1 MRVRILGAGIVG
13 LSVADEL
20 IRRGHDVTVV
30 DPAPGSGASYAAAGM
45 LSPAGEAWHGEEDL
59 TRLCLSSLA
68 LWPDFADRL
77 GVPIHTR
84 GTVLA
89 GVDAGDVQQVE
100 RQLAVLDLAGVSYE
114 RLVRREL
121 LAREPGL
128 GRVGGGAFLAED
140 HSVDP
145 RAVVA
150 ALLARVGDR
159 VGLDTTSFVPH
170 DVGSTDATAGRAAG
184 APLVEATSFRPG
196 ERQRA
201 GVETNTVVSSEAG
214 GGSTSEVTVIA
225 TGAQLPDPY
234 SSLIRPVRGDVVRLR
249 TQERVERTVR
259 AWVHGEQVY
268 VVPRTESDEV
278 VVGAT
283 SEERD
288 GPLLPTVEGV
298 WRLLDSARRVIPAL
312 DRASVVEVTSR
323 DRPGTADNLP
333 LVGPTQESGVVL
345 AAGAYRNGVLL
356 APLIARLVA
365 DHIETGAVEPELDPR
380 RFRMKEDG

>member
-20 IRRGHDVTVV
+20 IRRGHEVAVV

-45 LSPAGEAWHGEEDL
+45 LSPAGEAWYGEEDL

-68 LWPDFADRL
+68 LWPDFAARL
-77 GVPIHTR
+77 GVPVHTR
-84 GTVLA
+84 GTLLVGL
-89 GVDAGDVQQVE
+89 DAGDVQQVE
-100 RQLAVLDLAGVSYE
+100 RQLSVLDLAGVSYE

-128 GRVGGGAFLAED
+128 GRVAGGAFLAED

-150 ALLARVGDR
+150 ALLARVADR
-159 VGLDTTSFVPH
+159 
-170 DVGSTDATAGRAAG
+170 
-184 APLVEATSFRPG
+184 
-196 ERQRA
+196 
-201 GVETNTVVSSEAG
+201 VETNPVAD
-214 GGSTSEVTVIA
+214 VTVIA
-225 TGAQLPDPY
+225 TGANLAAPY
-234 SSLIRPVRGDVVRLR
+234 SSLIRPVRGDVVRVR
-249 TQERVERTVR
+249 TQEPVERTVR
-259 AWVHGEQVY
+259 AWAHGEQIY
-268 VVPRTESDEV
+268 VVPRIDSDEV
-278 VVGAT
+278 VIGAT
-283 SEERD
+283 AEERD

-298 WRLLDSARRVIPAL
+298 WRLLDSARRVVPAL

-333 LVGPTQESGVVL
+333 LVGATHEPGVVL

-356 APLIARLVA
+356 APLIAQLVA
-365 DHIETGAVEPELDPR
+365 DHIETGSVEPAVDPR

>member
-1 MRVRILGAGIVG
+1 MRVRVLGAGIVG

-59 TRLCLSSLA
+59 TRLCLASLA
-68 LWPDFADRL
+68 LWPGFSSRL
-77 GVPIHTR
+77 GVPVHTR
-84 GTVLA
+84 GTLLA

-100 RQLAVLDLAGVSYE
+100 RQLAVLDLAGVPYE

-121 LAREPGL
+121 LAHEPGL
-128 GRVGGGAFLAED
+128 GRVAGGAFLAED

-159 VGLDTTSFVPH
+159 VADRVA
-170 DVGSTDATAGRAAG
+170 DRDEAA
-184 APLVEATSFRPG
+184 AD
-196 ERQRA
+196 
-201 GVETNTVVSSEAG
+201 
-214 GGSTSEVTVIA
+214 VTVIA
-225 TGAQLPDPY
+225 TGANLPAPY
-234 SSLIRPVRGDVVRLR
+234 SSLIRPVRGDVVRVR
-249 TQERVERTVR
+249 TQERLERTVR

-268 VVPRTESDEV
+268 VVPRTDSDEV
-278 VVGAT
+278 VIGAT

-288 GPLLPTVEGV
+288 GPLQPTVEGV
-298 WRLLDSARRVIPAL
+298 WRLLDSARRVVPAL

-333 LVGPTQESGVVL
+333 LVGPTQVPGVVL

-365 DHIETGAVEPELDPR
+365 DHIETGTVEPAVDPR

>member
-45 LSPAGEAWHGEEDL
+45 LSPAGEAWYGEEEL

-68 LWPDFADRL
+68 LWPDFAARL
-77 GVPIHTR
+77 GVPVHTR
-84 GTVLA
+84 GTLLV
-89 GVDAGDVQQVE
+89 GIDAGDVQQVE
-100 RQLAVLDLAGVSYE
+100 RQLSVLDLAGVSYE

-128 GRVGGGAFLAED
+128 GRVAGGAFLAED

-150 ALLARVGDR
+150 ALLARLSTLVG
-159 VGLDTTSFVPH
+159 
-170 DVGSTDATAGRAAG
+170 
-184 APLVEATSFRPG
+184 ATSFRPG
-196 ERQRA
+196 ERQRG
-201 GVETNTVVSSEAG
+201 GVETNTV
-214 GGSTSEVTVIA
+214 TVIA
-225 TGAQLPDPY
+225 TGVNLPDPY
-234 SSLIRPVRGDVVRLR
+234 SSLIRPVRGDVVRVR

-259 AWVHGEQVY
+259 AWAHGEQIY
-268 VVPRTESDEV
+268 VVPRIDSDEV
-278 VVGAT
+278 VIGAT

-298 WRLLDSARRVIPAL
+298 WRLLDSARRVLPAL

-333 LVGPTQESGVVL
+333 LVGPTHEPGVVL

-356 APLIARLVA
+356 APLIAQLVA
-365 DHIETGAVEPELDPR
+365 DHIETGSVEPAVDPR
-380 RFRMKEDG
+380 RFRTKEDG

>member
-20 IRRGHDVTVV
+20 IRRGNEVTVV

-45 LSPAGEAWHGEEDL
+45 LSPAGEAWYGEEDL

-68 LWPDFADRL
+68 LWPDFAARL
-77 GVPIHTR
+77 GVAVHTR
-84 GTVLA
+84 GTLLV

-100 RQLAVLDLAGVSYE
+100 RQLSVLDLAGVSYE
-114 RLVRREL
+114 RLLRREL
-121 LAREPGL
+121 VAREPGL
-128 GRVGGGAFLAED
+128 GRVAGGAFLAED

-150 ALLARVGDR
+150 SLLERVGDR
-159 VGLDTTSFVPH
+159 VGLDES
-170 DVGSTDATAGRAAG
+170 AGRAAG
-184 APLVEATSFRPG
+184 AAR
-196 ERQRA
+196 RRR
-201 GVETNTVVSSEAG
+201 VETNTL
-214 GGSTSEVTVIA
+214 TVIA
-225 TGAQLPDPY
+225 TGAQLPAPY
-234 SSLIRPVRGDVVRLR
+234 SSLIRPVRGDVVRVR

-259 AWVHGEQVY
+259 AWAHGEQIY
-268 VVPRTESDEV
+268 VVPRIKSDEV
-278 VVGAT
+278 VIGAT
-283 SEERD
+283 TEERD

-298 WRLLDSARRVIPAL
+298 WRLLDSARRVVPAL

-333 LVGPTQESGVVL
+333 LVGPTHEPGVVL

-356 APLIARLVA
+356 APLIAQLVA
-365 DHIETGAVEPELDPR
+365 DHIETGSVESAVDPR
-380 RFRMKEDG
+380 RFRTKEDG

>member
-1 MRVRILGAGIVG
+1 MRTRILGAGIVG
-13 LSVADEL
+13 LAVADEL
-20 IRRGHDVTVV
+20 IRRGHDVVVV
-30 DPAPGSGASYAAAGM
+30 DPSPGSGASYAAAGM
-45 LSPAGEAWHGEEDL
+45 LSPAGEAWYGEESL

-68 LWPDFADRL
+68 LWPDFASRL
-77 GVPIHTR
+77 GVPVHTR
-84 GTVLA
+84 GTLLA

-114 RLVRREL
+114 RLGRREL
-121 LAREPGL
+121 LAHEPGL
-128 GRVGGGAFLAED
+128 GRVAGGAFLAED

-159 VGLDTTSFVPH
+159 VAAQDG
-170 DVGSTDATAGRAAG
+170 DAAD
-184 APLVEATSFRPG
+184 L
-196 ERQRA
+196 
-201 GVETNTVVSSEAG
+201 
-214 GGSTSEVTVIA
+214 TVIA
-225 TGAQLPDPY
+225 TGAQLPAPY

-249 TQERVERTVR
+249 TAERVERTVR

-268 VVPRTESDEV
+268 VVPRTDNDEV
-278 VVGAT
+278 VIGAT

-298 WRLLDSARRVIPAL
+298 WRLLDSARRVVPAL

-333 LVGPTQESGVVL
+333 LVGPTQEPGVVL

-365 DHIETGAVEPELDPR
+365 DHIETGSVEPAVDPR
-380 RFRMKEDG
+380 RFRMKEDA

>member
-1 MRVRILGAGIVG
+1 MRARILGAGIVG

-20 IRRGHDVTVV
+20 IRREHEVTVV

-45 LSPAGEAWHGEEDL
+45 LSPAGEAWYGEEKL

-68 LWPDFADRL
+68 LWPDFAARL
-77 GVPIHTR
+77 GVPVHTR
-84 GTVLA
+84 GTLLVGL
-89 GVDAGDVQQVE
+89 DAGDVQQVE
-100 RQLAVLDLAGVSYE
+100 RQLSVLDLAGVSYE
-114 RLVRREL
+114 RLLRREL

-128 GRVGGGAFLAED
+128 GRVAGGAFLAED

-150 ALLARVGDR
+150 ALLDRVGDR
-159 VGLDTTSFVPH
+159 VGLDTPPPSGSG
-170 DVGSTDATAGRAAG
+170 GSTDGTAGRAA
-184 APLVEATSFRPG
+184 VVRD
-196 ERQRA
+196 ERRR
-201 GVETNTVVSSEAG
+201 VETNT
-214 GGSTSEVTVIA
+214 VTVIA
-225 TGAQLPDPY
+225 TGAKLPAPY
-234 SSLIRPVRGDVVRLR
+234 SSLIRPVRGDVVRVR

-259 AWVHGEQVY
+259 AWAHGEQIY
-268 VVPRTESDEV
+268 VVPRIDSDEV
-278 VVGAT
+278 VIGAT
-283 SEERD
+283 TEERD

-298 WRLLDSARRVIPAL
+298 WRLLDSARRVVPAL

-333 LVGPTQESGVVL
+333 LVGPTHEPGVVL

-356 APLIARLVA
+356 APLIAQLVA
-365 DHIETGAVEPELDPR
+365 DHIETGSVEPAVDPR

>member
-20 IRRGHDVTVV
+20 IRRGHEVTVV

-45 LSPAGEAWHGEEDL
+45 LSPAGEAWYGEESL

-68 LWPDFADRL
+68 LWPGFADRL
-77 GVPIHTR
+77 GVPVHTR
-84 GTVLA
+84 GTLLV

-114 RLVRREL
+114 RLLRREL

-128 GRVGGGAFLAED
+128 GRVAGGAFLAED

-159 VGLDTTSFVPH
+159 AGLDTPPPS
-170 DVGSTDATAGRAAG
+170 GSM
-184 APLVEATSFRPG
+184 VEPG

-201 GVETNTVVSSEAG
+201 GVETNTAAD
-214 GGSTSEVTVIA
+214 VTVIA
-225 TGAQLPDPY
+225 TGAHLPAPY
-234 SSLIRPVRGDVVRLR
+234 SSLIRRVRGDVVRVR

-259 AWVHGEQVY
+259 AWAHGEQIY
-268 VVPRTESDEV
+268 VVPRIDSDEV
-278 VVGAT
+278 VIGAT
-283 SEERD
+283 TEERD

-298 WRLLDSARRVIPAL
+298 WRLLDSARRVVPAL
-312 DRASVVEVTSR
+312 DRASVVEATSR

-333 LVGPTQESGVVL
+333 LVGPTHEPGVVL

-365 DHIETGAVEPELDPR
+365 DHVETGSVEPAVDPR

>member
-1 MRVRILGAGIVG
+1 MRARILGAGIVG

-45 LSPAGEAWHGEEDL
+45 LSPAGEAWYGEEEL

-68 LWPDFADRL
+68 LWPDFAARL
-77 GVPIHTR
+77 EVPVHTR
-84 GTVLA
+84 GTLLV

-100 RQLAVLDLAGVSYE
+100 RQLAVLDLARVSYE
-114 RLVRREL
+114 RLGRRDL
-121 LAREPGL
+121 LGHEPGL
-128 GRVGGGAFLAED
+128 GRVAGGAFLAED

-150 ALLARVGDR
+150 ALLARVG
-159 VGLDTTSFVPH
+159 P
-170 DVGSTDATAGRAAG
+170 
-184 APLVEATSFRPG
+184 PLVEA
-196 ERQRA
+196 A
-201 GVETNTVVSSEAG
+201 GTTADVTVV
-214 GGSTSEVTVIA
+214 A
-225 TGAQLPDPY
+225 TGAKLPEPY
-234 SSLIRPVRGDVVRLR
+234 SSLIRPVRGDVVRVR

-268 VVPRTESDEV
+268 VVPRTDSDEV
-278 VVGAT
+278 VIGAT

-298 WRLLDSARRVIPAL
+298 WRLLDSARRVVPAL
-312 DRASVVEVTSR
+312 DRAEVVEVTSR

-333 LVGPTQESGVVL
+333 LVGPTDELGVVL
-345 AAGAYRNGVLL
+345 AGGAYRNGVLL

-365 DHIETGAVEPELDPR
+365 DHVETGSVEPAVDPR

>member
-1 MRVRILGAGIVG
+1 MRVRVLGAGIVG

-20 IRRGHDVTVV
+20 IRRGHDVAVI
-30 DPAPGSGASYAAAGM
+30 DPSPGSGASYAAAGM

-59 TRLCLSSLA
+59 TRLCLSSLS
-68 LWPDFADRL
+68 LWPDFASRL
-77 GVPIHTR
+77 GVPVHTR
-84 GTVLA
+84 GTLLV

-100 RQLAVLDLAGVSYE
+100 RQLAVLDLAGVAYE
-114 RLVRREL
+114 RLGRRDL
-121 LAREPGL
+121 LDHEPGL
-128 GRVGGGAFLAED
+128 GRVAGGAFLAED

-159 VGLDTTSFVPH
+159 VGLETS
-170 DVGSTDATAGRAAG
+170 TA
-184 APLVEATSFRPG
+184 VD
-196 ERQRA
+196 
-201 GVETNTVVSSEAG
+201 
-214 GGSTSEVTVIA
+214 VTVIA
-225 TGAQLPDPY
+225 TGAHLPAPY
-234 SSLIRPVRGDVVRLR
+234 SSLIRPVRGDVVRVR
-249 TQERVERTVR
+249 TQEPVERTVR
-259 AWVHGEQVY
+259 AWAHGEQVY
-268 VVPRTESDEV
+268 VVPRTGSDEV
-278 VVGAT
+278 VIGAT

-298 WRLLDSARRVIPAL
+298 WRLLDSARRVVPAL
-312 DRASVVEVTSR
+312 DRANVVEVTSR

-333 LVGPTQESGVVL
+333 LVGPTHEPGVVL

-365 DHIETGAVEPELDPR
+365 DHIETGTVEPAVDPR

>member
-20 IRRGHDVTVV
+20 IRRGHEVTVV

-45 LSPAGEAWHGEEDL
+45 LSPAGEAWYGEEEL
-59 TRLCLSSLA
+59 TRRCLTSLA
-68 LWPDFADRL
+68 LWPDFAARL
-77 GVPIHTR
+77 GVPVHTR
-84 GTVLA
+84 GTLLV

-128 GRVGGGAFLAED
+128 GRIAGGAFLAED

-145 RAVVA
+145 RAVVV
-150 ALLARVGDR
+150 ALLERVGDR
-159 VGLDTTSFVPH
+159 VGLDES
-170 DVGSTDATAGRAAG
+170 AGRA
-184 APLVEATSFRPG
+184 
-196 ERQRA
+196 
-201 GVETNTVVSSEAG
+201 GVDTNT
-214 GGSTSEVTVIA
+214 VTVIA
-225 TGAQLPDPY
+225 TGAQLPAPY
-234 SSLIRPVRGDVVRLR
+234 SSLIRPVRGDVVRVR
-249 TQERVERTVR
+249 TQEPVERTVR
-259 AWVHGEQVY
+259 AWAHGEQIY
-268 VVPRTESDEV
+268 VVPRIDSDEV
-278 VVGAT
+278 VIGAT
-283 SEERD
+283 TEERD

-298 WRLLDSARRVIPAL
+298 WRMLDSARRVVPAL

-333 LVGPTQESGVVL
+333 LVGPTHEPGVVL

-356 APLIARLVA
+356 APLIAQLVA
-365 DHIETGAVEPELDPR
+365 DHIETGSVEPAVDPR

>member
-20 IRRGHDVTVV
+20 IRRGHEVTVV

-45 LSPAGEAWHGEEDL
+45 LSPAGEAWYGEEDL

-68 LWPDFADRL
+68 LWPDFAARL
-77 GVPIHTR
+77 GVAVHTR
-84 GTVLA
+84 GTLLV

-100 RQLAVLDLAGVSYE
+100 RQLSVLDLAGVSYE

-128 GRVGGGAFLAED
+128 GRVAGGAFLAED

-150 ALLARVGDR
+150 ALLDR
-159 VGLDTTSFVPH
+159 L
-170 DVGSTDATAGRAAG
+170 ST
-184 APLVEATSFRPG
+184 LVEPG

-201 GVETNTVVSSEAG
+201 GVETNT
-214 GGSTSEVTVIA
+214 VTVIA

-234 SSLIRPVRGDVVRLR
+234 SSLIRPVRGDVVRVR

-259 AWVHGEQVY
+259 AWAHGEQIY
-268 VVPRTESDEV
+268 VVPRIDSDEV
-278 VVGAT
+278 VIGAT
-283 SEERD
+283 TEERD

-298 WRLLDSARRVIPAL
+298 WRLLDSARRVVPAL

-333 LVGPTQESGVVL
+333 LVGPTHEPGVVL

-356 APLIARLVA
+356 APLIAQLVA
-365 DHIETGAVEPELDPR
+365 DHIETGSVEPAVDPR

>member
-20 IRRGHDVTVV
+20 IRRGHEVTVV

-45 LSPAGEAWHGEEDL
+45 LSPAGEAWYGEEEL

-68 LWPDFADRL
+68 LWPDFAARL
-77 GVPIHTR
+77 GVPVHTR
-84 GTVLA
+84 GTLLV

-100 RQLAVLDLAGVSYE
+100 RQLSVLDLAGVLYE

-128 GRVGGGAFLAED
+128 GRVAGGAFLAED

-150 ALLARVGDR
+150 ALLDRVGDR
-159 VGLDTTSFVPH
+159 VGLDT
-170 DVGSTDATAGRAAG
+170 R
-184 APLVEATSFRPG
+184 VEA
-196 ERQRA
+196 
-201 GVETNTVVSSEAG
+201 NT
-214 GGSTSEVTVIA
+214 VTVIA

-234 SSLIRPVRGDVVRLR
+234 SSLIHPVRGDVVRVR
-249 TQERVERTVR
+249 TQEPVERTVR
-259 AWVHGEQVY
+259 AWAHGEQIY
-268 VVPRTESDEV
+268 VVPRIDSAEV
-278 VVGAT
+278 VIGAT
-283 SEERD
+283 TEERD

-298 WRLLDSARRVIPAL
+298 WRLLDSARRVLPAL

-333 LVGPTQESGVVL
+333 LVGPTHEPGVVL

-356 APLIARLVA
+356 APLIAQLVA
-365 DHIETGAVEPELDPR
+365 DHIETGSVEPAVDPR

>member
-20 IRRGHDVTVV
+20 IRRGHEVTVV

-45 LSPAGEAWHGEEDL
+45 LSPAGEAWYGEEDL

-68 LWPDFADRL
+68 LWPDFAARL
-77 GVPIHTR
+77 GVPVHTR
-84 GTVLA
+84 GTLLV

-100 RQLAVLDLAGVSYE
+100 RQLSVLDLAGVSYE

-128 GRVGGGAFLAED
+128 GRVAGGAFLAED

-150 ALLARVGDR
+150 ALLDRLGDR
-159 VGLDTTSFVPH
+159 VALDTDSFVPH
-170 DVGSTDATAGRAAG
+170 ESGSTDESAGRAAG
-184 APLVEATSFRPG
+184 SPLVEPG

-201 GVETNTVVSSEAG
+201 GAETNT
-214 GGSTSEVTVIA
+214 VTVIA

-234 SSLIRPVRGDVVRLR
+234 SSLIRPVRGDVVRVR
-249 TQERVERTVR
+249 TQEPVERTVR
-259 AWVHGEQVY
+259 AWAHGEQIY
-268 VVPRTESDEV
+268 VVPRIDSDEV
-278 VVGAT
+278 VIGAT
-283 SEERD
+283 TEERD

-298 WRLLDSARRVIPAL
+298 WRLLDSARRVVPAL

-333 LVGPTQESGVVL
+333 LVGPTHEPGVVL

-356 APLIARLVA
+356 APLIAQLVA
-365 DHIETGAVEPELDPR
+365 DHIETGSVEPAVDPR

>member
-45 LSPAGEAWHGEEDL
+45 LSPAGEAWYGEEEL
-59 TRLCLSSLA
+59 TRLCLTSLA
-68 LWPDFADRL
+68 LWPDFAARL
-77 GVPIHTR
+77 GVPVHAR
-84 GTVLA
+84 GTLLVGL
-89 GVDAGDVQQVE
+89 DAGDVQQVE
-100 RQLAVLDLAGVSYE
+100 RQLSVLDLAGVSYE
-114 RLVRREL
+114 RLLRREL

-128 GRVGGGAFLAED
+128 GRVAGGAFLAED

-150 ALLARVGDR
+150 ALLARV
-159 VGLDTTSFVPH
+159 S
-170 DVGSTDATAGRAAG
+170 
-184 APLVEATSFRPG
+184 
-196 ERQRA
+196 ER
-201 GVETNTVVSSEAG
+201 VETNTAAD
-214 GGSTSEVTVIA
+214 VTVIA
-225 TGAQLPDPY
+225 TGANLPDPY
-234 SSLIRPVRGDVVRLR
+234 ASLIRPVRGDVVRVR
-249 TQERVERTVR
+249 TQEPVERTVR
-259 AWVHGEQVY
+259 AWAHGEQIY
-268 VVPRTESDEV
+268 VVPRIDSDEV
-278 VVGAT
+278 VIGAT
-283 SEERD
+283 TEERD

-298 WRLLDSARRVIPAL
+298 WRLLDSARRVVPAL

-333 LVGPTQESGVVL
+333 LVGPTHEPGVVL

-356 APLIARLVA
+356 APLIAQLVA
-365 DHIETGAVEPELDPR
+365 DHIETGSVEPAVDPR

>member
-1 MRVRILGAGIVG
+1 MRVRVLGAGIVG

-20 IRRGHDVTVV
+20 IRRGHEVTMV

-68 LWPDFADRL
+68 LWPDFASRL
-77 GVPIHTR
+77 GVPVHTR
-84 GTVLA
+84 GTLLV

-100 RQLAVLDLAGVSYE
+100 RQLAVLDLAGVAYE
-114 RLVRREL
+114 RLGRRDL
-121 LAREPGL
+121 LGYEPGL
-128 GRVGGGAFLAED
+128 GRVAGGAFLAED

-159 VGLDTTSFVPH
+159 VGD
-170 DVGSTDATAGRAAG
+170 G
-184 APLVEATSFRPG
+184 VEA
-196 ERQRA
+196 A
-201 GVETNTVVSSEAG
+201 DL
-214 GGSTSEVTVIA
+214 TVIA
-225 TGAQLPDPY
+225 TGAQLPAPY

-249 TQERVERTVR
+249 TAERVERTVR

-278 VVGAT
+278 VIGAT

-298 WRLLDSARRVIPAL
+298 WRLLDSARRVVPGL

-333 LVGPTQESGVVL
+333 LVGPTQEPGVVL

-365 DHIETGAVEPELDPR
+365 DHIETGTVEPVVDPR
-380 RFRMKEDG
+380 RFLEYPVDRGSLGLTGTETPDKPTKCPSSNTEETDR

>member
-1 MRVRILGAGIVG
+1 MRVQVLGAGIVG

-68 LWPDFADRL
+68 LWPDFAARL
-77 GVPIHTR
+77 GVPVHTR

-100 RQLAVLDLAGVSYE
+100 RQLAVLDLAGVPYE

-128 GRVGGGAFLAED
+128 GRVAGGAFLAED

-150 ALLARVGDR
+150 ALLDRVGDR
-159 VGLDTTSFVPH
+159 VGLDTT
-170 DVGSTDATAGRAAG
+170 DATAGRRPLRSDLGAA
-184 APLVEATSFRPG
+184 R
-196 ERQRA
+196 RRR
-201 GVETNTVVSSEAG
+201 VETNTSASD
-214 GGSTSEVTVIA
+214 VTVIA

-268 VVPRTESDEV
+268 VVPRTGSDEV
-278 VVGAT
+278 VIGAT

-298 WRLLDSARRVIPAL
+298 WRLLDSARRVVPAL

-333 LVGPTQESGVVL
+333 LVGPTQEPGVVL

-356 APLIARLVA
+356 APLIAQLVA
-365 DHIETGAVEPELDPR
+365 DHVETGSVEPAVDPR

>member
-20 IRRGHDVTVV
+20 IRRGHEVTMV

-45 LSPAGEAWHGEEDL
+45 LSPAGEAWYGEEDL

-68 LWPDFADRL
+68 LWPDFAARL
-77 GVPIHTR
+77 GVAVHTR
-84 GTVLA
+84 GTLLV

-100 RQLAVLDLAGVSYE
+100 RQLSVLDLAGVSYE
-114 RLVRREL
+114 RLVRRAL

-128 GRVGGGAFLAED
+128 GRVAGGAFLAED

-150 ALLARVGDR
+150 ALLER
-159 VGLDTTSFVPH
+159 L
-170 DVGSTDATAGRAAG
+170 ST
-184 APLVEATSFRPG
+184 LVEPG

-201 GVETNTVVSSEAG
+201 GVETNTV
-214 GGSTSEVTVIA
+214 TVIA
-225 TGAQLPDPY
+225 TGVNLPDPY
-234 SSLIRPVRGDVVRLR
+234 SSLIRPVRGDVVRVR

-259 AWVHGEQVY
+259 AWAHGEQIY
-268 VVPRTESDEV
+268 VVPRIDSDEV
-278 VVGAT
+278 VIGAT
-283 SEERD
+283 TEERD

-298 WRLLDSARRVIPAL
+298 WRLLDSARRVVPAL

-333 LVGPTQESGVVL
+333 LVGSTHEPGVVL

-356 APLIARLVA
+356 APLIAQLVA
-365 DHIETGAVEPELDPR
+365 DHIETGSVEPAVDPR

>member
-45 LSPAGEAWHGEEDL
+45 LSPAGEAWYGEESL
-59 TRLCLSSLA
+59 TRLCLASLA
-68 LWPDFADRL
+68 LWPGFAARL
-77 GVPIHTR
+77 GVPVHTR
-84 GTVLA
+84 GTLLA

-114 RLVRREL
+114 RLGRRDL

-128 GRVGGGAFLAED
+128 GRVAGGAFLAED

-145 RAVVA
+145 RAVVS
-150 ALLARVGDR
+150 ALLDRVGDR
-159 VGLDTTSFVPH
+159 VGLDTDSFVPH
-170 DVGSTDATAGRAAG
+170 ESGSTSGSVGRAAG
-184 APLVEATSFRPG
+184 AAR
-196 ERQRA
+196 RRR
-201 GVETNTVVSSEAG
+201 VETNTVAD
-214 GGSTSEVTVIA
+214 VTVIA
-225 TGAQLPDPY
+225 TGARLPDPF
-234 SSLIRPVRGDVVRLR
+234 SSLIRPVRGDVVRVR
-249 TQERVERTVR
+249 TQEPVERTVR
-259 AWVHGEQVY
+259 AWAHGEQIY
-268 VVPRTESDEV
+268 VVPRIDGDEV
-278 VVGAT
+278 VIGAT
-283 SEERD
+283 TEERD

-298 WRLLDSARRVIPAL
+298 WRLLDSARRVVPAL
-312 DRASVVEVTSR
+312 DRAAVVEVTSR

-333 LVGPTQESGVVL
+333 LVGPTHEPGVVL

-356 APLIARLVA
+356 APLIAQLVA
-365 DHIETGAVEPELDPR
+365 DHVETGSVEPAVDPR

>member
-20 IRRGHDVTVV
+20 IRRGHEVTVV

-45 LSPAGEAWHGEEDL
+45 LSPAGEAWYGEEEL

-68 LWPDFADRL
+68 LWPDFAARL
-77 GVPIHTR
+77 GVPVHTR
-84 GTVLA
+84 GTLLVGL
-89 GVDAGDVQQVE
+89 DAGDVQQVE

-114 RLVRREL
+114 RLLRREL

-128 GRVGGGAFLAED
+128 GRVAGGACLAED

-159 VGLDTTSFVPH
+159 V
-170 DVGSTDATAGRAAG
+170 
-184 APLVEATSFRPG
+184 
-196 ERQRA
+196 
-201 GVETNTVVSSEAG
+201 ETNTVAD
-214 GGSTSEVTVIA
+214 VTVIA
-225 TGAQLPDPY
+225 TGANLPAPY
-234 SSLIRPVRGDVVRLR
+234 SSLIRPVRGDVVRVR
-249 TQERVERTVR
+249 TQEPVERTVR
-259 AWVHGEQVY
+259 AWAHGEQIY
-268 VVPRTESDEV
+268 VVPRIDSGEV
-278 VVGAT
+278 VIGAT
-283 SEERD
+283 TEERD

-298 WRLLDSARRVIPAL
+298 WRLLDSARRVVPAL

-333 LVGPTQESGVVL
+333 LVGPTHEPGVVL

-356 APLIARLVA
+356 APLIAQLVA
-365 DHIETGAVEPELDPR
+365 DHIETGSVEPAVDPR

>member
-1 MRVRILGAGIVG
+1 MRARILGAGIVG

-20 IRRGHDVTVV
+20 IRRGHEVSVV
-30 DPAPGSGASYAAAGM
+30 DPSPGSGASYAAAGM
-45 LSPAGEAWHGEEDL
+45 LSPAGEAWHGEEEL
-59 TRLCLSSLA
+59 TRLCLASLA
-68 LWPDFADRL
+68 LWPDFASRL
-77 GVPIHTR
+77 GVPVHTR
-84 GTVLA
+84 GTLLA

-114 RLVRREL
+114 RLGRRDL
-121 LAREPGL
+121 LGYEPGL
-128 GRVGGGAFLAED
+128 GRVAGGAFLAED

-159 VGLDTTSFVPH
+159 VG
-170 DVGSTDATAGRAAG
+170 
-184 APLVEATSFRPG
+184 
-196 ERQRA
+196 
-201 GVETNTVVSSEAG
+201 VETNTAVD
-214 GGSTSEVTVIA
+214 VTVIA
-225 TGAQLPDPY
+225 TGAHLPAPY
-234 SSLIRPVRGDVVRLR
+234 SSLIRPVRGDVVRVR
-249 TQERVERTVR
+249 TQEWVERTVR

-268 VVPRTESDEV
+268 VVPRTDSDEV
-278 VVGAT
+278 VIGAT

-298 WRLLDSARRVIPAL
+298 WRLLDSARRVVPAL
-312 DRASVVEVTSR
+312 DRAGVVEVTSR

-333 LVGPTQESGVVL
+333 LVGPTQEPGVVL

-365 DHIETGAVEPELDPR
+365 DHIETGTVEPAVDPR

>member
-1 MRVRILGAGIVG
+1 MRARILGAGIVG

-45 LSPAGEAWHGEEDL
+45 LSPAGEAWYGEEDL

-68 LWPDFADRL
+68 LWPEFAARL
-77 GVPIHTR
+77 GVPVHTR
-84 GTVLA
+84 GTLLVGA
-89 GVDAGDVQQVE
+89 DAGDVQQVE

-114 RLVRREL
+114 RLGRREL
-121 LAREPGL
+121 LGHEPGL
-128 GRVGGGAFLAED
+128 GRVAGGAFLAED

-150 ALLARVGDR
+150 ALLARVPA
-159 VGLDTTSFVPH
+159 VV
-170 DVGSTDATAGRAAG
+170 
-184 APLVEATSFRPG
+184 
-196 ERQRA
+196 
-201 GVETNTVVSSEAG
+201 GVETDTVAD
-214 GGSTSEVTVIA
+214 VTVIA
-225 TGAQLPDPY
+225 TGANLPAPY
-234 SSLIRPVRGDVVRLR
+234 SSLIRPVRGDVVRVR

-268 VVPRTESDEV
+268 VVPRTDSDEV

-298 WRLLDSARRVIPAL
+298 WRLLDSARRVVPAL
-312 DRASVVEVTSR
+312 DRAGVVEVTSR

-333 LVGPTQESGVVL
+333 LVGPTDEPGVVL
-345 AAGAYRNGVLL
+345 AGGAYRNGVLL
-356 APLIARLVA
+356 APLVARLVA
-365 DHIETGAVEPELDPR
+365 DHIETGSVEPAVDPR

>member
-13 LSVADEL
+13 LSAADEL

-45 LSPAGEAWHGEEDL
+45 LSPAGEAWYGEESL

-68 LWPDFADRL
+68 LWPGFAERL
-77 GVPIHTR
+77 GVPVHTL
-84 GTVLA
+84 GTLLV

-114 RLVRREL
+114 RLLRREL

-128 GRVGGGAFLAED
+128 GRVAGGAFLAED

-150 ALLARVGDR
+150 ALLDRVGDR
-159 VGLDTTSFVPH
+159 VGLDTPPPSGSG
-170 DVGSTDATAGRAAG
+170 GSTSGNP
-184 APLVEATSFRPG
+184 PLVEPG

-201 GVETNTVVSSEAG
+201 GVETNTVAD
-214 GGSTSEVTVIA
+214 VTVIA
-225 TGAQLPDPY
+225 TGAHLPAPY
-234 SSLIRPVRGDVVRLR
+234 SSLIRRVRGDVVRVR
-249 TQERVERTVR
+249 TQEPVERTVR
-259 AWVHGEQVY
+259 AWAHGEQIY
-268 VVPRTESDEV
+268 VVPRIDSDEV
-278 VVGAT
+278 VIGAT
-283 SEERD
+283 TEERD

-298 WRLLDSARRVIPAL
+298 WRLLDSARRVVPAL
-312 DRASVVEVTSR
+312 DRASVVEATSR

-333 LVGPTQESGVVL
+333 LVGPTHEPGVVL

-356 APLIARLVA
+356 APLIAQLVA
-365 DHIETGAVEPELDPR
+365 DHIDTGSVEPAVDPR

>member
-20 IRRGHDVTVV
+20 IRRGHEVTVV

-45 LSPAGEAWHGEEDL
+45 LSPAGEAWYGEEEL

-68 LWPDFADRL
+68 LWPDFAARL
-77 GVPIHTR
+77 GVRVHTR
-84 GTVLA
+84 GTLLV

-100 RQLAVLDLAGVSYE
+100 RQLSVLDLAGVSYE

-128 GRVGGGAFLAED
+128 GRVAGGAFLAED

-150 ALLARVGDR
+150 ALLERVG
-159 VGLDTTSFVPH
+159 
-170 DVGSTDATAGRAAG
+170 GR
-184 APLVEATSFRPG
+184 
-196 ERQRA
+196 
-201 GVETNTVVSSEAG
+201 VETNTVAD
-214 GGSTSEVTVIA
+214 VTIIA
-225 TGAQLPDPY
+225 TGANLPDPY
-234 SSLIRPVRGDVVRLR
+234 SSLIRPVRGDVVRVR
-249 TQERVERTVR
+249 TQEPVERTVR
-259 AWVHGEQVY
+259 AWAHGEQIY
-268 VVPRTESDEV
+268 VVPRIDGDEV
-278 VVGAT
+278 VIGAT
-283 SEERD
+283 TEERD

-298 WRLLDSARRVIPAL
+298 WRLLDSARRVVPAL

-333 LVGPTQESGVVL
+333 LVGPTHEPGVVL

-356 APLIARLVA
+356 APLIAQLVA
-365 DHIETGAVEPELDPR
+365 DHIETGSVEPAVDPR
-380 RFRMKEDG
+380 RFLMKEDG

>member
-20 IRRGHDVTVV
+20 IRRGHDVMVI

-45 LSPAGEAWHGEEDL
+45 LSPAGEAWYGEESL
-59 TRLCLSSLA
+59 TRLCLSSLE
-68 LWPDFADRL
+68 LWPGFASRL
-77 GVPIHTR
+77 GVPVHTR
-84 GTVLA
+84 GTLLV

-114 RLVRREL
+114 RLGRRDL
-121 LAREPGL
+121 LGHEPGL
-128 GRVGGGAFLAED
+128 GRVGGGALLADD

-150 ALLARVGDR
+150 ALLARVGDAR
-159 VGLDTTSFVPH
+159 VGDTR
-170 DVGSTDATAGRAAG
+170 VGEGD
-184 APLVEATSFRPG
+184 EATDL
-196 ERQRA
+196 
-201 GVETNTVVSSEAG
+201 
-214 GGSTSEVTVIA
+214 TVIA
-225 TGAQLPDPY
+225 TGARLPAPF

-249 TQERVERTVR
+249 TPERVERTVR
-259 AWVHGEQVY
+259 AWAHGEQVY
-268 VVPRTESDEV
+268 VVPRTDSDEV
-278 VVGAT
+278 VIGAT

-298 WRLLDSARRVIPAL
+298 WRLLDSARRVVPGL
-312 DRASVVEVTSR
+312 DRASVAEVTSR

-333 LVGPTQESGVVL
+333 LVGPTQEPGVVL

-365 DHIETGAVEPELDPR
+365 DHIETGAVESALDPR
-380 RFRMKEDG
+380 RFLMKEDG

>member
-1 MRVRILGAGIVG
+1 MRVRVLGAGIVG

-45 LSPAGEAWHGEEDL
+45 LSPAGEAWYGEESL

-68 LWPDFADRL
+68 LWPDFASRL
-77 GVPIHTR
+77 GVPVHTR
-84 GTVLA
+84 GTLLV

-114 RLVRREL
+114 RLGRREL
-121 LAREPGL
+121 LGHEPGL
-128 GRVGGGAFLAED
+128 GRVAGGAFLAED

-150 ALLARVGDR
+150 ALLGRLGDR
-159 VGLDTTSFVPH
+159 VGD
-170 DVGSTDATAGRAAG
+170 GAEAAD
-184 APLVEATSFRPG
+184 L
-196 ERQRA
+196 
-201 GVETNTVVSSEAG
+201 
-214 GGSTSEVTVIA
+214 TVIA
-225 TGAQLPDPY
+225 TGAQLPAPY
-234 SSLIRPVRGDVVRLR
+234 SSLIRAVRGDVVRVR
-249 TQERVERTVR
+249 TQEPVERTVR
-259 AWVHGEQVY
+259 AWAHGEQVY
-268 VVPRTESDEV
+268 VVPRTDSDEV
-278 VVGAT
+278 VIGAT

-298 WRLLDSARRVIPAL
+298 WRLLDSARRVLPAL

-333 LVGPTQESGVVL
+333 LVGPTQEPGVVL

-365 DHIETGAVEPELDPR
+365 DHVDTGTVEAAVDPR
-380 RFRMKEDG
+380 RFLGYPVDRGSLGLTGTETPAKPTKCPSSNTEETDR

>member
-20 IRRGHDVTVV
+20 IRRGHEVELV
-30 DPAPGSGASYAAAGM
+30 DPSPGAGASYAAAGM
-45 LSPAGEAWHGEEDL
+45 LSPAGEAWYGEEDL

-68 LWPDFADRL
+68 LWPDFAARL
-77 GVPIHTR
+77 GVPVHTR
-84 GTVLA
+84 GTLLV

-128 GRVGGGAFLAED
+128 GRVAGGAFLAED

-150 ALLARVGDR
+150 ALIDRLPTLVEPGERQQAGVETNTVASSEAGDR
-159 VGLDTTSFVPH
+159 VGLDTDSFVPH
-170 DVGSTDATAGRAAG
+170 ES
-184 APLVEATSFRPG
+184 
-196 ERQRA
+196 
-201 GVETNTVVSSEAG
+201 
-214 GGSTSEVTVIA
+214 GSTSEVTVIA

-234 SSLIRPVRGDVVRLR
+234 SSLIRPVRGDVVRVR
-249 TQERVERTVR
+249 TQEPVERTVR

-268 VVPRTESDEV
+268 VVPRTDSDEV
-278 VVGAT
+278 VIGAT

-298 WRLLDSARRVIPAL
+298 WRLLDSARRVVPAL

-323 DRPGTADNLP
+323 HRPGTADNLP
-333 LVGPTQESGVVL
+333 LIGPTHEPGVVL
-345 AAGAYRNGVLL
+345 AAGAFRNGILL

-365 DHIETGAVEPELDPR
+365 DHIETGSVEPAVDPR
-380 RFRMKEDG
+380 RFRTKEDG